1 MPSSIGSNKEDDFI
15 STESG
20 QNGKQKNT
28 QSNQQ
33 RSPTEKEKNV
43 EYPTKKMAIKLGQNR
58 RRMSA
63 G

>member
-1 MPSSIGSNKEDDFI
+1 MPSSIGSNKEADFI
-15 STESG
+15 SAESG
-20 QNGKQKNT
+20 QNGQQKNT
-28 QSNQQ
+28 QSNRQ

-43 EYPTKKMAIKLGQNR
+43 GYPTKKMAIKLGQNR